1 VVARTLSPTLAAVVE
16 ELELDQPTVVTA
28 DLLRRI
34 AERHRLGTSPKVI
47 AARLRQA
54 GWLLPTGRRGV
65 WEFAPGSHAG
75 PIGHG
80 DPTLPL
86 RVALAADSDLS
97 AALALGSAAW
107 AHGFADRVPSI
118 LDVAVPVGTR
128 VRAPLARAASVSTF
142 TTSVGYATAK
152 GVPCHRP
159 ESVLVHLAVA
169 PTAPRSWTSIL
180 EWLPDL
186 AAEADAG
193 LFASELGGRP
203 RAVAIRAGYLLSG
216 LRPDLAAPLKR
227 LAGDVVRVG
236 PRSEPLRRHVASWR
250 VLDYLLPSDPATW
263 EPAL

>member
-1 VVARTLSPTLAAVVE
+1 MAAVVE
-16 ELELDQPTVVTA
+16 DLELDQPTVVTA
-28 DLLRRI
+28 DLLRDI
-34 AERHRLGTSPKVI
+34 ATRHELGTSPKVI

-86 RVALAADSDLS
+86 RVALAAPTLP

-107 AHGFADRVPSI
+107 AHGCADRVPST

-128 VRAPLARAASVSTF
+128 VRAPLARAVSVSTF
-142 TTSVGYATAK
+142 STSVGYVTAK

-159 ESVLVHLAVA
+159 ESVLVHLSAS
-169 PTAPRSWTSIL
+169 PTAPRSWTSVL

-193 LFASELGGRP
+193 LFAAELGGRA
-203 RAVAIRAGYLLSG
+203 RAVAVRAGYLLSG
-216 LRPDLAAPLKR
+216 LRPDLAAPLER
-227 LAGDVVRVG
+227 LAGEVVRIG